1 MILNQLVYVVID
13 KKEERVLGVFN
24 EYDEADAVAMETMN
38 ENDYEG
44 WEVTMTPVLVD
55 KWNDDRESR
64 KFWLSTAEKERAEAE
79 EMALVTEPK
88 FEGFDRPGE
97 MYDDSNDDGD
107 EEFRG
112 DNDDEEKRE
121 EFIKNIA
128 VDVGEAIAD
137 AIADMIDIM
146 VD

>member
-55 KWNDDRESR
+55 KWNDNRKSR

-79 EMALVTEPK
+79 EMALATEPE
-88 FEGFDRPGE
+88 FEGFDRPDE

-107 EEFRG
+107 EESE
-112 DNDDEEKRE
+112 DMEEYLTDEAIEAEGNNVLR
-121 EFIKNIA
+121 EFIDYLQK
-128 VDVGEAIAD
+128 
-137 AIADMIDIM
+137 MIDP
-146 VD
+146 